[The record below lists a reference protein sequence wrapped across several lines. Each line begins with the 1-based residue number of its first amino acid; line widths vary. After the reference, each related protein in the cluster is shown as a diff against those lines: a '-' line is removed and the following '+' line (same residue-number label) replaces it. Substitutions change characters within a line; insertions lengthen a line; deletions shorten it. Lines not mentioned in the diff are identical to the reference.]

1 MESTPFC
8 VEVPTYCVEVTL
20 TCVNSTQPGLG
31 LNWMPLCL
39 RLHWSKPLM
48 SWLIISN
55 MQQDSFLLQSASI
68 VLSDL
73 YVEFP
78 MLDFNLYCRSS
89 VITFFHSNSLKCTV
103 LSYWFDYSAL
113 GQCKLNHNMSIP
125 YLILLVE
132 CTSGYL
138 HSAPKCLANK
148 QGVKQGPVWRLERER
163 GISFARYCHVT
174 VDARSLNN
182 WLLHEK

>member
-1 MESTPFC
+1 
-8 VEVPTYCVEVTL
+8 
-20 TCVNSTQPGLG
+20 
-31 LNWMPLCL
+31 
-39 RLHWSKPLM
+39 
-48 SWLIISN
+48 
-55 MQQDSFLLQSASI
+55 MQQDFFLLQSASI
-68 VLSDL
+68 VLCDL
-73 YVEFP
+73 YVGFP

-113 GQCKLNHNMSIP
+113 GQCKLNHTMSIP

-163 GISFARYCHVT
+163 GISFCKILSCDCRCAQSKQLTVTWEINKSGTISLRLYPCACHRR
-174 VDARSLNN
+174 ASCG
-182 WLLHEK
+182 